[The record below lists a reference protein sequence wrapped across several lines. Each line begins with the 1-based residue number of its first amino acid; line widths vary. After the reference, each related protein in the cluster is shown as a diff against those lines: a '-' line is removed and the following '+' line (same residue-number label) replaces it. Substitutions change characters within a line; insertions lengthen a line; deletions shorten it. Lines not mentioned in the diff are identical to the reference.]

1 LTKNNSSTSDKNSSD
16 TTSSEQ
22 STKGIVLL
30 VIGTLLFACQ
40 DAITKHLTQTLEV
53 AQIINV
59 RFFFFSLFAI
69 AFAMRKNGLKA
80 AFNSSAPK
88 LQIFRG
94 LLICCEIALFAYT
107 LRYIGLAELH
117 TIFACFPLIVTL
129 LSVPILGEAVGWRRG
144 LAVFVGFVGT
154 IIIIDP
160 GIDLGVESAIDP
172 GAGIFSPFALMG
184 LSCAFMFAL
193 YNLITRKVSK
203 VDSFETS
210 LLYFGVVGFLASLLV
225 IPFYW
230 QTPNQD
236 EIFWLLIIS
245 VTGIMGH
252 ILLIKALQLAP
263 AVILQPFNYFVL
275 LWATG
280 IGYVVYDEILPVQTL
295 AGAALV
301 VASGVFIGYREYRL
315 YQRERRAKV
324 GTASSSSR

>member
-1 LTKNNSSTSDKNSSD
+1 LTKNNSDTAN
-16 TTSSEQ
+16 TTSAEQ

-30 VIGTLLFACQ
+30 VISTLIFAAQ
-40 DAITKHLTQTLEV
+40 DGITKHLTETLEV

-59 RFFFFSLFAI
+59 RFFFFALFAI
-69 AFAMRKNGLKA
+69 AFAMRNGGLKVVMH
-80 AFNSSAPK
+80 SAVPT
-88 LQIFRG
+88 LQVFRG
-94 LLICCEIALFAYT
+94 LLICTEMGLFAYA
-107 LRYIGLAELH
+107 LHFMGLAELH

-144 LAVFVGFVGT
+144 LAVFVGFLGT
-154 IIIIDP
+154 VIIIDP
-160 GIDLGVESAIDP
+160 GAGV
-172 GAGIFSPFALMG
+172 FSPFALIG
-184 LSCAFMFAL
+184 LSCAVMFAL

-230 QTPNQD
+230 QTPNQN

-245 VTGIMGH
+245 VTGIIGH
-252 ILLIKALQLAP
+252 LLLIKALQLAP

-275 LWATG
+275 LWATV
-280 IGYVVYDEILPVQTL
+280 IAYVVYGEILAIQTL

-301 VASGVFIGYREYRL
+301 VASGIFIGYREYRL
-315 YQRERRAKV
+315 YRQERRAKV
-324 GTASSSSR
+324 TALP

>member
-1 LTKNNSSTSDKNSSD
+1 MIHLSLVG
-16 TTSSEQ
+16 SEMCIRGR
-22 STKGIVLL
+22 STKGIFLL
-30 VIGTLLFACQ
+30 VIATLLFAGQ

-69 AFAMRKNGLKA
+69 AFAMRKKGLRA
-80 AFNSSAPK
+80 AINSSAPG

-129 LSVPILGEAVGWRRG
+129 LSVPILGEKVGWRRG
-144 LAVFVGFVGT
+144 LAVFVGFIGT

-160 GIDLGVESAIDP
+160 GAGVF
-172 GAGIFSPFALMG
+172 GPFAIMG
-184 LSCAFMFAL
+184 LICAFMFAL

-203 VDSFETS
+203 IDSFETS

-225 IPFYW
+225 VPFYW
-230 QTPNQD
+230 QTPNQN

-245 VTGIMGH
+245 ITGIMGH
-252 ILLIKALQLAP
+252 LLLIKALQLAS

-275 LWATG
+275 VWATG
-280 IGYVVYDEILPVQTL
+280 IGFVIYDEILPVQTL

-301 VASGVFIGYREYRL
+301 VASGVFIGYREYKL
-315 YQRERRAKV
+315 YQRGRRAKV
-324 GTASSSSR
+324 ATLRTPRSS

>member
-1 LTKNNSSTSDKNSSD
+1 LTNSNSSTSD
-16 TTSSEQ
+16 TGTSAQ

-30 VIGTLLFACQ
+30 VIGTLLFAGQ

-69 AFAMRKNGLKA
+69 AFAMRKSGLKA

-160 GIDLGVESAIDP
+160 GIDP

-210 LLYFGVVGFLASLLV
+210 LLYFGIVGFLASLLV

-252 ILLIKALQLAP
+252 LLLIKALQLAP

-280 IGYVVYDEILPVQTL
+280 IGFVVYDEVLPVQTL

-301 VASGVFIGYREYRL
+301 VSSGVFIGYREYRL
-315 YQRERRAKV
+315 YQQERRAKV
-324 GTASSSSR
+324 AASLRATSSP

>member
-1 LTKNNSSTSDKNSSD
+1 LTNSNSSTSD
-16 TTSSEQ
+16 TGTSAQ

-30 VIGTLLFACQ
+30 VIGTLLFAGQ

-69 AFAMRKNGLKA
+69 AFAMRKSGLKA

-160 GIDLGVESAIDP
+160 GIDSGIDP

-210 LLYFGVVGFLASLLV
+210 LLYFGIVGFLASLLV

-252 ILLIKALQLAP
+252 LLLIKALQLAP

-280 IGYVVYDEILPVQTL
+280 IGFVVYDEVLPVQTL

-301 VASGVFIGYREYRL
+301 VSSGVFIGYREYRL

-324 GTASSSSR
+324 AASLRATRSLSDLG

>member
-1 LTKNNSSTSDKNSSD
+1 LTENNSNTSD
-16 TTSSEQ
+16 TTSAEQ

-30 VIGTLLFACQ
+30 ILATLLFACQ

-69 AFAMRKNGLKA
+69 VFAMRKNGLRA
-80 AFNSSAPK
+80 AINSSAPG

-129 LSVPILGEAVGWRRG
+129 LSVPILGETVGWRRG
-144 LAVFVGFVGT
+144 LAVFVGFLGT
-154 IIIIDP
+154 VIIIDP
-160 GIDLGVESAIDP
+160 GAGVFSSFAI
-172 GAGIFSPFALMG
+172 IG

-225 IPFYW
+225 VPFYW
-230 QTPNQD
+230 QPPNQI
-236 EIFWLLIIS
+236 EIFWLLTIS

-252 ILLIKALQLAP
+252 LLLIKALQLTQ
-263 AVILQPFNYFVL
+263 AVILQPFNYFAL

-280 IGYVVYDEILPVQTL
+280 IGYVVYDEILAVQTL

-301 VASGVFIGYREYRL
+301 VASGVFIGYREYKL
-315 YQRERRAKV
+315 YQRERRANRAKV
-324 GTASSSSR
+324 AALQ

>member
-1 LTKNNSSTSDKNSSD
+1 MTKNNSNTSDTNNA
-16 TTSSEQ
+16 EQ

-30 VIGTLLFACQ
+30 VIATLLFACQ
-40 DAITKHLTQTLEV
+40 DAITKHLTQTVEV

-69 AFAMRKNGLKA
+69 VFAMKKSGLRA
-80 AFNSSAPK
+80 AINSSAPK

-94 LLICCEIALFAYT
+94 LLICCEIALFTYT
-107 LRYIGLAELH
+107 LRYLGLAELH

-129 LSVPILGEAVGWRRG
+129 LSVPVLGESVGWRRG
-144 LAVFVGFVGT
+144 LAVFVGFIGT
-154 IIIIDP
+154 VIIINP
-160 GIDLGVESAIDP
+160 GFDP
-172 GAGIFSPFALMG
+172 GAGVFSPFAIMA

-230 QTPNQD
+230 QTPNQS
-236 EIFWLLIIS
+236 EILWLLIIS

-252 ILLIKALQLAP
+252 LLLIKALQLAP

-280 IGYVVYDEILPVQTL
+280 IGYFVYDEVLAVQTL

-301 VASGVFIGYREYRL
+301 VSSGIFIGYREYKL
-315 YQRERRAKV
+315 HQRERRANR
-324 GTASSSSR
+324 ARLAALQ

>member
-1 LTKNNSSTSDKNSSD
+1 MTKNNSNTPDKINVETSNE
-16 TTSSEQ
+16 EQ

-30 VIGTLLFACQ
+30 VIATLLFAGQ

-69 AFAMRKNGLKA
+69 AFAMRRNGLRA
-80 AFNSSAPK
+80 AINSSAPK

-144 LAVFVGFVGT
+144 LAVFVGFIGT
-154 IIIIDP
+154 VIVLDP
-160 GIDLGVESAIDP
+160 GIDLGIDP
-172 GAGIFSPFALMG
+172 GTGIFSSFALMG

-225 IPFYW
+225 VPFYW

-245 VTGIMGH
+245 ITGIMGH
-252 ILLIKALQLAP
+252 LLLIKALQLAP

-280 IGYVVYDEILPVQTL
+280 IGFVVYDEILPVQTL

-301 VASGVFIGYREYRL
+301 VASGIFIGYREYKL
-315 YQRERRAKV
+315 YQRGRGANCAKV
-324 GTASSSSR
+324 TTLQ

>member
-1 LTKNNSSTSDKNSSD
+1 LIKNNSNTSDA
-16 TTSSEQ
+16 TSAER
-22 STKGIVLL
+22 STKGIFLL
-30 VIGTLLFACQ
+30 VIATLLFAGQ

-69 AFAMRKNGLKA
+69 AFAMRKKGLRA
-80 AFNSSAPK
+80 AISSSAPR
-88 LQIFRG
+88 LQVFRA

-129 LSVPILGEAVGWRRG
+129 LSVPILGEKVGWRRG
-144 LAVFVGFVGT
+144 LAVFVGFLGT

-160 GIDLGVESAIDP
+160 G
-172 GAGIFSPFALMG
+172 AGIFGPFAIMG

-210 LLYFGVVGFLASLLV
+210 LLYFGVVGFLASLFV
-225 IPFYW
+225 VPFYW
-230 QTPNQD
+230 QTPNQN

-252 ILLIKALQLAP
+252 LLLIKALQLAP

-280 IGYVVYDEILPVQTL
+280 IGFVVYDEILPVQTL
-295 AGAALV
+295 AGATLV
-301 VASGVFIGYREYRL
+301 VASGVFIGYREYKL
-315 YQRERRAKV
+315 YQRGRRAKAAALRV
-324 GTASSSSR
+324 PRSF

>member
-1 LTKNNSSTSDKNSSD
+1 M
-16 TTSSEQ
+16 
-22 STKGIVLL
+22 L
-30 VIGTLLFACQ
+30 VIATLLFACQ
-40 DAITKHLTQTLEV
+40 DAITKHLTQTIEV

-69 AFAMRKNGLKA
+69 TYALRNNGLKA
-80 AFNSSAPK
+80 AINSSAPK

-107 LRYIGLAELH
+107 LRYLGIAELH
-117 TIFACFPLIVTL
+117 AIFVCFPLIVTL

-144 LAVFVGFVGT
+144 LAIFVGFVGT

-160 GIDLGVESAIDP
+160 G
-172 GAGIFSPFALMG
+172 AGIFSSFAIMG
-184 LSCAFMFAL
+184 LGCAFMFAI
-193 YNLITRKVSK
+193 YTLITRKVSK

-210 LLYFGVVGFLASLLV
+210 LLYFGIVGFLASLLV

-230 QTPNQD
+230 QTPNQS
-236 EIFWLLIIS
+236 EVFWLLIIS
-245 VTGIMGH
+245 LTGIMGH
-252 ILLIKALQLAP
+252 LLLIKALQLAP

-280 IGYVVYDEILPVQTL
+280 IGYIVYDEILPVQTL

-301 VASGVFIGYREYRL
+301 VASGVFIGYREYKL

-324 GTASSSSR
+324 SALKATKPA

>member
-1 LTKNNSSTSDKNSSD
+1 LTKNNSNTPDKINVETSNE
-16 TTSSEQ
+16 EQ

-30 VIGTLLFACQ
+30 VIATLLFAGQ

-69 AFAMRKNGLKA
+69 AFAMRRNGLRA
-80 AFNSSAPK
+80 AINSSAPK

-144 LAVFVGFVGT
+144 LAVFVGFIGT
-154 IIIIDP
+154 VIVLDP
-160 GIDLGVESAIDP
+160 GIDLGIDP
-172 GAGIFSPFALMG
+172 GTGIFSSFALMG

-210 LLYFGVVGFLASLLV
+210 LLYFGVVGSLASLLV
-225 IPFYW
+225 VPFYW

-245 VTGIMGH
+245 ITGIMGH
-252 ILLIKALQLAP
+252 LLLIKALQLAP

-280 IGYVVYDEILPVQTL
+280 IGFVVYDEILPVQTL

-301 VASGVFIGYREYRL
+301 VASGIFIGYREYKL
-315 YQRERRAKV
+315 YQRGRGANCAKV
-324 GTASSSSR
+324 TTLQ

>member
-1 LTKNNSSTSDKNSSD
+1 LTKNSSD
-16 TTSSEQ
+16 TPNTTSAEQ
-22 STKGIVLL
+22 PSKGIVLL
-30 VIGTLLFACQ
+30 VIATLLFACQ
-40 DAITKHLTQTLEV
+40 DAITKHITQTMEV

-80 AFNSSAPK
+80 AINSSAPR
-88 LQIFRG
+88 LQIFRS
-94 LLICCEIALFAYT
+94 LLICFEIALFAYT

-144 LAVFVGFVGT
+144 LAVFVGFIGT
-154 IIIIDP
+154 VIIIDP
-160 GIDLGVESAIDP
+160 GAGVFSHFAI
-172 GAGIFSPFALMG
+172 MG
-184 LSCAFMFAL
+184 LSCAVMFAI

-230 QTPNQD
+230 QAPSQSET
-236 EIFWLLIIS
+236 FWLLIIS
-245 VTGIMGH
+245 LTGIMGH
-252 ILLIKALQLAP
+252 LLLIKALQLAP
-263 AVILQPFNYFVL
+263 AVILQPFNYFVI

-280 IGYVVYDEILPVQTL
+280 IGYVFYDEILPFQTL

-315 YQRERRAKV
+315 YQRKRRANRAKV
-324 GTASSSSR
+324 AA

>member
-1 LTKNNSSTSDKNSSD
+1 MNKVNIPANYNFNSAVSRLTKNNSNTAI
-16 TTSSEQ
+16 TSSAEQ
-22 STKGIVLL
+22 STKGIILL
-30 VIGTLLFACQ
+30 VIATLLFAGQ
-40 DAITKHLTQTLEV
+40 DAITKHLTQTVEI

-69 AFAMRKNGLKA
+69 VFALRRSGLKA

-94 LLICCEIALFAYT
+94 LLICIEIGVFAYT

-129 LSVPILGEAVGWRRG
+129 LSVPILGESVGWRRG
-144 LAVFVGFVGT
+144 LAVFVGFIGT
-154 IIIIDP
+154 VIIIDP
-160 GIDLGVESAIDP
+160 GAGV
-172 GAGIFSPFALMG
+172 FSPFAIMG

-210 LLYFGVVGFLASLLV
+210 LLYFGVVGFFASLLV
-225 IPFYW
+225 VPFYW
-230 QTPNQD
+230 QAPNQN
-236 EIFWLLIIS
+236 EILWLLTIS
-245 VTGIMGH
+245 ITGIMGH
-252 ILLIKALQLAP
+252 LLLIKALQLAS

-280 IGYVVYDEILPVQTL
+280 IGYFIYDEVLALQTL

-301 VASGVFIGYREYRL
+301 VASGVFIGYREYKL
-315 YQRERRAKV
+315 YRRVRRDNRAKAALS
-324 GTASSSSR
+324 T